1 MARAWTFRG
10 KMGALRPVLV
20 AASTREETYLAADRA
35 TNSIA
40 VPIPTGGR
48 PSLRA
53 GTERRQERRWI
64 RAAQAGSQEALEQL
78 YRRHWPWAHR
88 AAYLVV
94 HDAAAAEDIAQ
105 EAFLSAVR
113 ALDRFDRRRP
123 FGPWLN
129 RIVVNR
135 AIDWARARALR
146 REAAIEPEV
155 ELPAAGEHA
164 DQGAGGRPYS
174 EATIAALASLSP
186 EHRAVV
192 VLRYLLEYTPGEIAA
207 MLELPRGTVNSRLRR
222 ALDGLHIHLE
232 GRPS

>member
-1 MARAWTFRG
+1 M
-10 KMGALRPVLV
+10 LV
-20 AASTREETYLAADRA
+20 AASTGEEIHLGADRA
-35 TNSIA
+35 TDSVA
-40 VPIPTGGR
+40 IPSPAGGR
-48 PSLRA
+48 AASRPASD
-53 GTERRQERRWI
+53 RRSERRWI
-64 RAAQAGSQEALEQL
+64 RAAQAGSEEALAEL

-105 EAFLSAVR
+105 ESFLSAVR
-113 ALDRFDRRRP
+113 AIDRFDRRRP

-135 AIDWARARALR
+135 AIDWARARSLR
-146 REAAIEPEV
+146 REAAIEAGV
-155 ELPAAGEHA
+155 ELPASEEGGSAE
-164 DQGAGGRPYS
+164 AGGRPYS

-222 ALDGLHIHLE
+222 GLDGLQALLE
-232 GRPS
+232 EPAP

>member
-20 AASTREETYLAADRA
+20 AASTGEETYLAAHRA

-40 VPIPTGGR
+40 VPIPTSGR
-48 PSLRA
+48 ASLRA
-53 GTERRQERRWI
+53 ATERRQERRWI

-94 HDAAAAEDIAQ
+94 HDRAAAEDIAQ

-146 REAAIEPEV
+146 NEMALDPGSEGGPASRDEPA
-155 ELPAAGEHA
+155 P
-164 DQGAGGRPYS
+164 GAPYS
-174 EATIAALASLSP
+174 EDVVGALASLSA
-186 EHRAVV
+186 EHRGVV
-192 VLRYLLEYTPGEIAA
+192 VLRYLLEYTPGEIAEI
-207 MLELPRGTVNSRLRR
+207 LELPRGTVNSRLRR
-222 ALDGLHIHLE
+222 ALDQLRSQIE
-232 GRPS
+232 DGRE